1 MYQDI
6 EFDIENFKSKIGID
20 QLMYNNKV
28 SKNSFTKPYYCCK
41 QNYLESSTYAV

>member
-6 EFDIENFKSKIGID
+6 EFDMESFKSKIGID

-28 SKNSFTKPYYCCK
+28 SKIVFTISANYICK
-41 QNYLESSTYAV
+41 QNRFKNCAV